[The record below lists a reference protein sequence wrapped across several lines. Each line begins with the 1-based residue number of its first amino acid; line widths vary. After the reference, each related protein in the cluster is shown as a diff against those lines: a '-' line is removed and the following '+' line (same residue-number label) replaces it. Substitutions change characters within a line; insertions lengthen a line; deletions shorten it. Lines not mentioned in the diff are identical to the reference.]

1 MKGEVMKKYF
11 YAFIASL
18 VVFTV
23 SSLCLAAVV
32 IAFAID
38 SEQTYN
44 NDLIST
50 FMVCTEILSV
60 VGLAGIIVLTV
71 LLETGNRKKDQRE
84 TGESEKKE

>member
-1 MKGEVMKKYF
+1 MKKYI
-11 YAFIASL
+11 YALITSL
-18 VVFTV
+18 AVYIV

-84 TGESEKKE
+84 TDESEKKE

>member
-1 MKGEVMKKYF
+1 MKKYF

-23 SSLCLAAVV
+23 SSFCLAAVV

>member
-1 MKGEVMKKYF
+1 MKKYF

>member
-1 MKGEVMKKYF
+1 MKKYF

-38 SEQTYN
+38 SVQVYH
-44 NDLIST
+44 NDLILI
-50 FMVCTEILSV
+50 FMVFAEIFSAVGLVASV
-60 VGLAGIIVLTV
+60 VFSV
-71 LLETGNRKKDQRE
+71 LLEKGNKKRAQNKQS
-84 TGESEKKE
+84 ESEQKE

>member
-1 MKGEVMKKYF
+1 MKKYF

-32 IAFAID
+32 IAFAIN